1 MLESV
6 VGVGGGALSPEEDGA
21 NFEGLI
27 VRWCDRLSCQLL
39 AGCGVTLGA
48 HRAACRLPSEAESM
62 ASFATTR
69 LTVNRPFVF
78 NLEAC
83 SG

>member
-6 VGVGGGALSPEEDGA
+6 VGVGGGAVPPDEDGV
-21 NFEGLI
+21 NFEGSI

-39 AGCGVTLGA
+39 TGGVTLGA
-48 HRAACRLPSEAESM
+48 HRAACRLPGEAESM

-69 LTVNRPFVF
+69 LTVNRPVVF
-78 NLEAC
+78 RLEEC